1 MENKGIINF
10 MDFFKENP
18 IKLESDFNKEDFKDF
33 FTEEETKTE
42 EQFTEEKLI
51 KMDELMKKVD
61 SLKEEAQ
68 NIESLYG
75 LEKENTIKPNTKTAI
90 TEEIAEEV
98 EEEEY
103 EDINESDDNYYPLYK
118 DKAETFSCD
127 IAVEGANLNETQARL
142 IVESDEWT
150 LMFEGEI
157 DRKGKCNIPINK
169 LSIFNE
175 GTKGKIR
182 LEVIAEGTVFS
193 PWSDEFKV
201 KLSKKVSIK
210 MNESRTQPKKKEI
223 KKPGISVNV
232 KR

>member
-10 MDFFKENP
+10 MDFFKESP
-18 IKLESDFNKEDFKDF
+18 TKIETDFNKEDFKDF
-33 FTEEETKTE
+33 FIEEETKTE
-42 EQFTEEKLI
+42 EQFVEEKLI

-61 SLKEEAQ
+61 SLKEEAE

-75 LEKENTIKPNTKTAI
+75 LEKENTIKSTKSVI
-90 TEEIAEEV
+90 KEQIAEEV
-98 EEEEY
+98 EEEY
-103 EDINESDDNYYPLYK
+103 EDINESEDDNYYPLYK

>member
-33 FTEEETKTE
+33 FTEEVTKTE

-75 LEKENTIKPNTKTAI
+75 LEKENTIKSNKSVI

-98 EEEEY
+98 EEY
-103 EDINESDDNYYPLYK
+103 EDINESDDDNYYTLYK
-118 DKAETFSCD
+118 DKSETFSCD
-127 IAVEGANLNETQARL
+127 ITVEGANLNETQARL

-157 DRKGKCNIPINK
+157 EKGKCNIPINK

-182 LEVIAEGTVFS
+182 LEVIADSSVFV
-193 PWSDEFKV
+193 PWEDEFKV

-210 MNESRTQPKKKEI
+210 MNEGRTLPKKKEI
-223 KKPGISVNV
+223 KKTGISVNV
-232 KR
+232 RR